1 MLPDFT
7 LQLSHFIMMDVLA
20 NSTACFDLCRS
31 EERTIPNTRDY
42 TDVRQ
47 LKMLDVLRGRGWH
60 ITLSF
65 SVHKTQFVNPKYHP
79 GVFKINTNDS
89 LPLTRLDT
97 YFKRNLC
104 LRLELNLTLKLCLT
118 GTQMEKFHFY
128 KFFILIL
135 KTFVIVV
142 EGGY

>member
-20 NSTACFDLCRS
+20 NSTACFALCRS

-60 ITLSF
+60 ISLSF
-65 SVHKTQFVNPKYHP
+65 KFIKHNLTIS
-79 GVFKINTNDS
+79 NDS
-89 LPLTRLDT
+89 LPSTRLDT

-104 LRLELNLTLKLCLT
+104 LRLEQNLTLKRCLT
-118 GTQMEKFHFY
+118 GTQMEKFHFFY
-128 KFFILIL
+128 KFLILIL
-135 KTFVIVV
+135 ILRFMHIFIL
-142 EGGY
+142 